1 MTAIK
6 LNLHED
12 DFFHAR
18 PAAVTAAAAKRFDS
32 VVMVVLGT
40 ELADG
45 KDAMSLMRLSH
56 PRGRTVELIADGPD
70 EAAALEA
77 VAAAIRQCFQMVG
90 E

>member
-18 PAAVTAAAAKRFDS
+18 PAAVTAAAAKRFES
-32 VVMVVLGT
+32 VMMVALGT

-56 PRGRTVELIADGPD
+56 PRGRTVDLIADGPD
-70 EAAALEA
+70 ETAALNA
-77 VAAAIRQCFQMVG
+77 VSAAIRQCF
-90 E
+90 ELD

>member
-6 LNLHED
+6 LTLRED

-32 VVMVVLGT
+32 VVMVALGT

-45 KDAMSLMRLSH
+45 KDALSLMRLSH
-56 PRGRTVELIADGPD
+56 PRGRDVELIADGPG

-77 VAAAIRQCFQMVG
+77 VAAAIRQCF
-90 E
+90 ELD

>member
-1 MTAIK
+1 MTVIK

-18 PAAVTAAAAKRFDS
+18 PAAVTAAARRFES
-32 VVMVVLGT
+32 IMMVALGT

-70 EAAALEA
+70 ETAALEA
-77 VAAAIRQCFQMVG
+77 VAAALRQCFEM

>member
-1 MTAIK
+1 MTTIK

-18 PAAVTAAAAKRFDS
+18 PAAVAAAAAKRFDS
-32 VVMVVLGT
+32 VVMVALGT

-45 KDAMSLMRLSH
+45 KDAVSLMRLRP
-56 PRGRTVELIADGPD
+56 PRGRDVELIADGPD

-77 VAAAIRQCFQMVG
+77 VAAAIRQCFEM

>member
-1 MTAIK
+1 MTTIK
-6 LNLHED
+6 LTLNED

-18 PAAVTAAAAKRFDS
+18 PAAVVAAAAKRFGS
-32 VVMVVLGT
+32 IIMVALGT
-40 ELADG
+40 EIADG

-77 VAAAIRQCFQMVG
+77 VSTALRSCF
-90 E
+90 EAE